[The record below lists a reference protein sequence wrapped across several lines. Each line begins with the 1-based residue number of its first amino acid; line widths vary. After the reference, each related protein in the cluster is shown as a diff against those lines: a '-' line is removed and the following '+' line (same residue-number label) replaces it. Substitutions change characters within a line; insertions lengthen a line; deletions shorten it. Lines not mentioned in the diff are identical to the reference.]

1 MDKISAKVSALPTK
15 ALKEMAIALFNDT
28 REGSEIVLSAVL
40 SALEAKLP
48 ETEFVAFCDA
58 I

>member
-1 MDKISAKVSALPTK
+1 MDKIATKVSALPVNS
-15 ALKEMAIALFNDT
+15 LKEMAVMLFNDS

-40 SALEAKLP
+40 AELEAKMP

>member
-1 MDKISAKVSALPTK
+1 MDKINAKVSALPLKT
-15 ALKEMAIALFNDT
+15 LKEMAVALFNDS

-40 SALEAKLP
+40 SALEAKMP